1 MIRRAMPRAILTSL
15 LACLAIAA
23 VLGCGPVP
31 DTEDSAA
38 GADLFQLEPEREVP
52 APSVEGPD
60 LFLGRGAVDF
70 GPIWQGAVREVVFPM
85 TSNGSEPLR
94 IKAMKAGCGC
104 TLASAMVI
112 EASGPRELVLDE
124 PLAPGTR
131 VEVTV
136 LYDSR
141 GRGGPESKAVTV
153 YHDGPT
159 GRARLEVGV
168 DVQPFLVLEPM
179 ILAFGRTYVDGRI
192 ELEAEVHAA
201 PGEPFALSSRL
212 PRGPEPGVELSVE
225 PVSGQLD
232 SDGRAERWRLI
243 ASLDLAGLGSP
254 GGILANPDPN
264 ALGGQNLILT
274 AQLVTDLPLPDP
286 GSAPEDTP
294 RTHFL
299 DTAITATLLAPIQA
313 STGYLS
319 FGSLAPGAATSSSVR
334 IECFAPDL
342 AEIFQATEPTI
353 SVLDATAALGD
364 EAPDWAKHF
373 TPTLRLVTP
382 ETAGGRPLTAGALAA
397 WDLEVLGIGFRGG
410 DKNRVTGRV
419 HVDFS
424 DQTLQDQAIAFQAIL
439 QP

>member
-1 MIRRAMPRAILTSL
+1 MPRVLATTLLT
-15 LACLAIAA
+15 CLAAAA
-23 VLGCGPVP
+23 VLGCKPGPGG
-31 DTEDSAA
+31 EDSTGAA
-38 GADLFQLEPEREVP
+38 PLFQLEPEREVP

-70 GPIWQGAVREVVFPM
+70 GPVWQGAVREVVFPL
-85 TSNGSEPLR
+85 TSNGTEPLR

-104 TLASAMVI
+104 TLASAMVVD
-112 EASGPRELVLDE
+112 EAGRRELVIDE

-136 LYDSR
+136 VYDSR
-141 GRGGPESKAVTV
+141 GRTGPESKAVTV

-168 DVQPFLVLEPM
+168 EVQPFLVLEPA
-179 ILAFGRTYVDGRI
+179 ILAFGRTFVDGRI

-201 PGEPFALSSRL
+201 TGEPFALSSRF
-212 PRGPEPGVELSVE
+212 PRGPEPGVELSAT
-225 PVSGQLD
+225 PSSGQLD
-232 SDGRAERWRLI
+232 GDGRSTRWRLV
-243 ASLDLAGLGSP
+243 ASLDLAGLQGP

-264 ALGGQNLILT
+264 ALGGQNLIAS
-274 AQLVTDLPLPDP
+274 AQLITDLPLPAAGP
-286 GSAPEDTP
+286 VPEDTP

-299 DTAITATLLAPIQA
+299 DTAVTATLLAPIQA
-313 STGYLS
+313 STSYLS

-342 AEIFQATEPTI
+342 VEGFRSTEPAI
-353 SVLDATAALGD
+353 SVLDATSAPGD

-382 ETAGGRPLTAGALAA
+382 ENAGGRPLTAGALAA

-410 DKNRVTGRV
+410 DKNRVSGRI
-419 HVDFS
+419 HVDFP
-424 DQTLQDQAIAFQAIL
+424 DQNLADQAIAFQAIL